1 MDEFTAVHNLRMIQI
16 SSDKKL
22 ILKALELVQPSL

>member
-1 MDEFTAVHNLRMIQI
+1 MDKFKAVHNLRMIQI

-22 ILKALELVQPSL
+22 ILKALELV

>member
-1 MDEFTAVHNLRMIQI
+1 MDKFKAVYNLRTIQI

-22 ILKALELVQPSL
+22 ILKALELV

>member
-1 MDEFTAVHNLRMIQI
+1 MDKFKAVHNLRTIQI

-22 ILKALELVQPSL
+22 ILKAFELV

>member
-1 MDEFTAVHNLRMIQI
+1 MAKFKAVHNLMMIQI

-22 ILKALELVQPSL
+22 ILESTGACI